1 MTCSCG
7 PACGGDI
14 AHAELPCNFVQI
26 MENSVDPYHIEWLH
40 GRYGSFLKELA
51 GEPPMQVV
59 TKKHVKVVLEV
70 FEHGILKRRVLE
82 GQTEQDEDWKTGH
95 PLVFPGMLR
104 VGIGSASTWAGRISA
119 ASCCAGCTSCRW
131 RESRLARIL

>member
-1 MTCSCG
+1 M
-7 PACGGDI
+7 
-14 AHAELPCNFVQI
+14 
-26 MENSVDPYHIEWLH
+26 EWLP
-40 GRYGSFLKELA
+40 GRYGSFVKELA

-104 VGIGSASTWAGRISA
+104 VGIGSASTWAVRISA
-119 ASCCAGCTSCRW
+119 SSCCAGCTSSRW
-131 RESRLARIL
+131 SGSRLARILSARTATPAATAASSCRWNGRRSVGPTRSLPFT